1 MKLDGG
7 PMEIP
12 LLGHGLQLLAGNIG
26 HEINVK
32 GQLAEET
39 ETGTDGREYA
49 VFTIAD
55 DGTQPAG
62 WAGTYR
68 IDLTRL
74 IQATTNLEGYSR
86 ILGKGAQ
93 G

>member
-1 MKLDGG
+1 MKLNSG

-12 LLGHGLQLLAGNIG
+12 LLGHGLQMPAGSIAL
-26 HEINVK
+26 EINVK
-32 GQLAEET
+32 GTLAADT

-68 IDLTRL
+68 IDLARL
-74 IQATTNLEGYSR
+74 IQATTNLEGYCR
-86 ILGKGAQ
+86 IKGAQ